1 MNTEL
6 TKEEKFVRDELSKVY
21 PQLQKNMVKVCGDN
35 YWRWGDDLLAVAV
48 TFFLE
53 KPLEAQLKTIENG
66 KLENFITWIA
76 NMQLKSSSSYFYTR
90 YRKPSIVTRE
100 LYTDYT
106 YKTKELISNEE
117 VLVCIEEELEN
128 IPEPYRDLILSITFK
143 EKTMGDG
150 MKETGL
156 GSISFKKTM
165 NEYLTQI
172 EKRCQH
178 CI

>member
-21 PQLQKNMVKVCGDN
+21 PQLQKNMHKVCGDN
-35 YWRWGDDLLAVAV
+35 HWRWGDDLLAVSV

-53 KPLEAQLKTIENG
+53 KPLSAQLKTIENN

-76 NMQLKSSSSYFYTR
+76 NMQLKSSSSYFYSR
-90 YRKPSIVTRE
+90 YRKPSINTRE
-100 LYTDYT
+100 LYEDYT
-106 YKTKELISNEE
+106 YRVKKDTSKEE
-117 VLVCIEEELEN
+117 VLVCIEEELKK
-128 IPEPYRDLILSITFK
+128 IPEPYKELILSITYK
-143 EKTMGDG
+143 EKTMSDG

-156 GSISFKKTM
+156 GATSFKKTI
-165 NEYLTQI
+165 NKYLTQI